1 MLNDKIVIAYN
12 FSYQA
17 LTNIKPKKF
26 YSCVSGARINPGE
39 TIDRSLF
46 DASFRFGAKEDEHLN
61 LNAIKE
67 DDIILPSAF

>member
-1 MLNDKIVIAYN
+1 MFLEPE
-12 FSYQA
+12 
-17 LTNIKPKKF
+17 T
-26 YSCVSGARINPGE
+26 NPGE

-46 DASFRFGAKEDEHLN
+46 DASFEIPGAKEDEYLN